1 MNILCKLFN
10 LIKRRDIVFHLSSLV
25 YKMSLSKNTLKR
37 KYDNGDIS
45 EWEFY
50 KRLWNLRGRLAMLE
64 DVVNLI
70 TKRGV

>member
-10 LIKRRDIVFHLSSLV
+10 LIKRKDIVFHLSSLV

-45 EWEFY
+45 EWSYY
-50 KRLWNLRGRLAMLE
+50 KKLWQLTGRLSMLE
-64 DVVNLI
+64 DVI
-70 TKRGV
+70 DMIMK